1 MSGDLLGSPKPKEMA
16 VGGLAGRWPWRG
28 GGAREAE
35 AQALVP
41 HHWRGGGGGAWCRR
55 RGGAGRA
62 GAQAAVFEGE
72 GGHSGGV
79 AGFYWALPRHQRWRI
94 TAAPRWVARQTL
106 PRRCHVILPP
116 HHHAARHRHFAA
128 P

>member
-55 RGGAGRA
+55 GSGAGRRWQRCKENGPKA
-62 GAQAAVFEGE
+62 HLLWILVFDDQ
-72 GGHSGGV
+72 HNQV
-79 AGFYWALPRHQRWRI
+79 RLMNLQ
-94 TAAPRWVARQTL
+94 
-106 PRRCHVILPP
+106 VIIL
-116 HHHAARHRHFAA
+116 
-128 P
+128 